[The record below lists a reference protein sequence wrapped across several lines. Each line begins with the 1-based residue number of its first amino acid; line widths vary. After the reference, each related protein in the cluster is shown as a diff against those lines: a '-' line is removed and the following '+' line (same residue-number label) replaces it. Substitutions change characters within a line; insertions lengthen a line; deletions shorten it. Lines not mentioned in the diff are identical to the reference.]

1 MPPLAT
7 GHLRRKAS
15 GPGCPNTLEKRLARQ
30 HQLVPPAT
38 GAKPARP
45 LFAFQC
51 QGGGH
56 HCLAHGGGLLRDAYY
71 THDTSL
77 PGCADAL
84 AGYRAATSPHYS
96 CNCTGEH
103 SYLGGEGG
111 LRTGLEFQILSW
123 VAFGLSAL
131 LAPLLGTVI
140 DSIESK
146 RIYCILVGCAGVG
159 MLGSAVIA
167 HNWVWL
173 QLVDKAA
180 LVLPQLTALASWG
193 WLCRDLAPL
202 QRSPSVVQPL
212 FCASQKPGGW
222 SA

>member
-1 MPPLAT
+1 VPPLAT

-84 AGYRAATSPHYS
+84 AAYRASTSPHYS

-111 LRTGLEFQILSW
+111 LRPKLEPSVQ
-123 VAFGLSAL
+123 SA
-131 LAPLLGTVI
+131 
-140 DSIESK
+140 
-146 RIYCILVGCAGVG
+146 AG
-159 MLGSAVIA
+159 
-167 HNWVWL
+167 
-173 QLVDKAA
+173 K
-180 LVLPQLTALASWG
+180 
-193 WLCRDLAPL
+193 L
-202 QRSPSVVQPL
+202 QRGEVEKMHEWCSI
-212 FCASQKPGGW
+212 CTI
-222 SA
+222 